1 MHMCAHRYEG
11 WIQRLF
17 TRSDLYVIEAFPCFL
32 CAESSGGCSEHYT
45 ISDLILFCRRH
56 LQALSHGSCA
66 RCDVNA
72 SRIQR
77 WLNEGAVRPSK
88 HDTLTQSWLMLAQ
101 RRRRWVKIS
110 PALGQRVGFSGRQ
123 WTLRS
128 KISRCPDHQG
138 HNAWN
143 LIPVTRWTQFYL
155 DFWGMSCSTLNII
168 CSSKY
173 GQHGKQLMRM
183 SRCYVLEN
191 KACWANDGFMFVQH
205 LNVIVLAHSPFDRV
219 YLTYT
224 TIISEC
230 LVLVISYQTVIF
242 LGRQDNIGIA
252 QTI

>member
-17 TRSDLYVIEAFPCFL
+17 TRSDLYVIEAFSCFL

-101 RRRRWVKIS
+101 RRRRWVNIS
-110 PALGQRVGFSGRQ
+110 PALGQRVGFSRRQ

-128 KISRCPDHQG
+128 EISRCPDHQG
-138 HNAWN
+138 QCLESDPTA
-143 LIPVTRWTQFYL
+143 RWTHL
-155 DFWGMSCSTLNII
+155 APDFWGMSCSTQHII
-168 CSSKY
+168 WSSKH
-173 GQHGKQLMRM
+173 GQHGKQLM
-183 SRCYVLEN
+183 SR
-191 KACWANDGFMFVQH
+191 
-205 LNVIVLAHSPFDRV
+205 
-219 YLTYT
+219 
-224 TIISEC
+224 
-230 LVLVISYQTVIF
+230 
-242 LGRQDNIGIA
+242 
-252 QTI
+252 